1 MYLPR
6 AYQIESEKSVTK
18 LLYKLK
24 LEIIKAWKKCMAAR
38 NVKEEMDSRDNVGF
52 IMKRRWWGRLIVK
65 NDWYFILE
73 QYEIPMTL
81 TEIRIKGKENLRG
94 WKNWTANLI
103 LKRWYLNQR
112 YFIFYPS
119 PLWNPNHLCH
129 TEELVGRMQ
138 VMEGVSKTLL
148 EWRGIGPGE
157 TPTGCSR
164 VLRVWGLEYYASW
177 RVNLSHP

>member
-112 YFIFYPS
+112 YFIFIHLHS
-119 PLWNPNHLCH
+119 EILITSATLRSWLAACKLW
-129 TEELVGRMQ
+129 
-138 VMEGVSKTLL
+138 K
-148 EWRGIGPGE
+148 
-157 TPTGCSR
+157 
-164 VLRVWGLEYYASW
+164 VWARLYWSGGGSGLERPLQAAAEYSECED
-177 RVNLSHP
+177 